1 MHNSSFDIHRLPHI
15 RAAAALLQAAAM
27 VCAPPSCASTAVNT
41 QLLSSAVPINPRG
54 QLLLCC
60 CQYCGMCCCPAG
72 NCCDR
77 FLCIPLVPSSK
88 GCLQHSGAIH
98 HNAGPPALQALQPR
112 QNLPASQGPGLAEGS
127 IITHT
132 STGQRATAE
141 ACLHGAPMQLPATEA
156 LPISRYAL
164 RNCWLRINCSDTL
177 SCVTFA
183 AVSSAAAPAVFTT
196 AIVF

>member
-1 MHNSSFDIHRLPHI
+1 MHNSSFDIHWLSHI

-41 QLLSSAVPINPRG
+41 QLLSSAVPVNPRG

-98 HNAGPPALQALQPR
+98 HSAGPPALQALQPR

-132 STGQRATAE
+132 NAQQQRLVYMVHQCSCLQPRLFRSAVMHCAIAGCAST
-141 ACLHGAPMQLPATEA
+141 A
-156 LPISRYAL
+156 LTP
-164 RNCWLRINCSDTL
+164 
-177 SCVTFA
+177 
-183 AVSSAAAPAVFTT
+183 
-196 AIVF
+196 